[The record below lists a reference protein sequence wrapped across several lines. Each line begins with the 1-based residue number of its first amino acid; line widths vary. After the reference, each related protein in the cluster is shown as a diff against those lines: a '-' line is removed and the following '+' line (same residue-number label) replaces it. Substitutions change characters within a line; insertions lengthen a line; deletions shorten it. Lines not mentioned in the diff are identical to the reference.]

1 MLRSRFCAVLTIVL
15 VGLAVVGAPVAGA
28 DIIYNSI
35 ARDIST
41 DGSASFNTQND
52 SFNVSDTG
60 PSSTGPWS
68 SSFSESATVEAPTGA
83 TGTLAWALGDVSQ
96 DSDLG
101 SFGFFGSGLLDIVA
115 GTALGSLEGVSA
127 NAHGRSEFE
136 VDFTLTTQYLA
147 DFSASHSVLESG
159 AAAPLGVIQ
168 LQGPGIDYAINNDT
182 LTLTGILLLPGD
194 YHFEAWVSGSA
205 LDLPGEYGGGSSVVG
220 AYSFNLSLAS
230 VPEPSTMIL
239 LGIGTLALAAR
250 RKIKKAA

>member
-1 MLRSRFCAVLTIVL
+1 
-15 VGLAVVGAPVAGA
+15 LAIVGAPVAGA

-35 ARDIST
+35 TRDIST
-41 DGSASFNTQND
+41 SGSASFNTQND

-68 SSFSESATVEAPTGA
+68 SIFSESATVGAGAGAPDIV
-83 TGTLAWALGDVSQ
+83 AWALGDVSQ

-101 SFGFFGSGLLDIVA
+101 SFGFFGSGALDIVA

-127 NAHGRSEFE
+127 NAHGKSEFE
-136 VDFTLTTQYLA
+136 VDFTLTSGILA

-182 LTLTGILLLPGD
+182 LNLTDILLLPGD

-205 LDLPGEYGGGSSVVG
+205 DDLPGEYGGGSFVVG
-220 AYSFNLSLAS
+220 SYSFDLSLAS

-250 RKIKKAA
+250 RKFKKAA